1 MKTVLL
7 IDDEAPIR
15 ANLKRFLELEGFRVL
30 EAENGVEG
38 MAQAMQNVADLIVC
52 DVMMPEMNG
61 FELLARL
68 RGSLGWQ
75 EVPFL
80 FLSAS
85 AEMDCQRH
93 GIALG
98 AEDYMTKPFNLMEVI
113 ARIRSRL
120 GQ

>member
-7 IDDEAPIR
+7 VDDEAPIR

-30 EAENGVEG
+30 EAQNGAEG
-38 MAQAMQNVADLIVC
+38 LALAIQNVADLIIC

-61 FELLARL
+61 FEMLARL
-68 RGSLGWQ
+68 RSSLEWQ

-85 AEMDCQRH
+85 AEADARQH

-113 ARIRSRL
+113 ARVRSRL
-120 GQ
+120 GL

>member
-30 EAENGVEG
+30 EAQNGVEG
-38 MAQAMQNVADLIVC
+38 LALAQQNIADLIIC

-61 FELLARL
+61 FEVLARL
-68 RGSLGWQ
+68 RATLDWR
-75 EVPFL
+75 EVPFI

-85 AEMDCQRH
+85 AEIDARQH

-113 ARIRSRL
+113 ARVRSRL
-120 GQ
+120 AV